1 MAFTKV
7 TPNDGKRFKLE
18 NYITVTAGATQKVNI
33 PPLSP
38 KVNITC
44 VALPGGGGTALVEST
59 CSSQTKIDADTAEW
73 FEWPHGTVSADTVDA
88 VVAPINAL
96 RLTATTANAD
106 FEILIMGG
114 M

>member
-7 TPNDGKRFKLE
+7 TPNDGKRFKLSD
-18 NYITVTAGATQKVNI
+18 YITVTAGNTAKVNV

-38 KVNITC
+38 SAKITC
-44 VALPGGGGTALVEST
+44 KVLPGAGTAKIET
-59 CSSQTKIDADTAEW
+59 TISSQANIDADTAEW
-73 FEWPHGTVSADTVDA
+73 KDWPHGAVAVDTEDVI
-88 VVAPINAL
+88 VAPVNAL

-106 FEILIMGG
+106 FELLIMGG